1 MPEPQ
6 VTEGQAESTDL
17 TETTATAPGGN
28 DGQSAGTDQTTASG
42 PDAGTQTGE
51 SFFDPKTIE
60 HSPELMQAYKQMQ
73 GAFSKK
79 MGGIRENLS
88 KVEQYDQFMANPS
101 ATIRQLAQQYGMTLV
116 DGQPQPAADG
126 QDFKPQSWDDVTAHV
141 RQQVI
146 NEMNAAYEPLVGQV
160 KDLKRQNVEQF
171 LDANF
176 TDWKTYETEMI
187 QNLQKHPSLA
197 EDPTMLYNMSVPPE
211 LLEARATERALKKLK
226 GDTSAS
232 AVAGAKPAAHTPTN
246 QPEGKLS
253 FNEAVQFAKQKLR
266 KQGIGPVAG

>member
-1 MPEPQ
+1 MSEPNGA
-6 VTEGQAESTDL
+6 EGQVAETDL
-17 TETTATAPGGN
+17 SETTVAAPGSEG
-28 DGQSAGTDQTTASG
+28 GQSAGTDQITASG
-42 PDAGTQTGE
+42 PDTGTQTGE

-79 MGGIRENLS
+79 MGGIRENQQKL
-88 KVEQYDQFMANPS
+88 QMYDQFMANPS
-101 ATIRQLAQQYGMTLV
+101 ASIRQLAQQYGMTLV

-126 QDFKPQSWDDVTAHV
+126 QEFKPKSWDDVTSHI

-146 NEMNAAYEPLVGQV
+146 NEMNTAYEPLVGQV

-171 LDANF
+171 LDSNF
-176 TDWKTYETEMI
+176 SDWKTYESEMI
-187 QNLQKHPSLA
+187 ANLQKHPSLA
-197 EDPTMLYNMSVPPE
+197 EDPTMLYNMSVPRE

-232 AVAGAKPAAHTPTN
+232 AVAGAKPATQTPTSR
-246 QPEGKLS
+246 PEGKLS